1 MSNTLIPYVLVLY
14 YSRGGTTAKM
24 AQAIAQGIEK
34 VSGIEA
40 RIRTVPAISANCE
53 ATESDIPD
61 TGAIYCTED
70 DLKNCSGLVMGSPT
84 RFGNMAAPLKY
95 FLDSTSNLWMT
106 GKLVNKPA
114 GVFTATSSLH
124 GGQETTLMSMA
135 LPLIHHGMVFCGI
148 PYTES
153 ALLHTDSGGT
163 PYGASHWSG
172 NEGERSLSTH
182 ELKLCQSQGT
192 RVATLA
198 LSLESGLNSLSNNQ
212 RGQG

>member
-1 MSNTLIPYVLVLY
+1 MAHSSQPATPYILVLY

-24 AQAIAQGIEK
+24 AQAIAQGVEA
-34 VSGIEA
+34 VTGIEA
-40 RIRTVPAISANCE
+40 RLRTVPAVSANCE
-53 ATESDIPD
+53 ATEDSIPSS
-61 TGAIYCTED
+61 GAIYCSED
-70 DLKNCSGLVMGSPT
+70 DLKNCAGLVMGSPT

-95 FLDSTSNLWMT
+95 FIDSTSNLWMT

-153 ALLHTDSGGT
+153 ALIHTQTGGT
-163 PYGASHWSG
+163 PYGASHWAG
-172 NEGERSLSTH
+172 TEGERSLSEH
-182 ELKLCQSQGT
+182 ELKLCQAQGK
-192 RVATLA
+192 RIATLGLA
-198 LSLESGLNSLSNNQ
+198 LLAGMTT
-212 RGQG
+212 

>member
-1 MSNTLIPYVLVLY
+1 MATIPYVLVLY

-40 RIRTVPAISANCE
+40 RLRTVPAISANCE
-53 ATESDIPD
+53 ASEPSIPD
-61 TGAIYCTED
+61 SGAMYCSED
-70 DLKNCSGLVMGSPT
+70 DLKHCAGLIMGSPT

-95 FLDSTSNLWMT
+95 FIDSTSNLWLT
-106 GKLVNKPA
+106 GKLINKPA

-135 LPLIHHGMVFCGI
+135 LPLIHHGMIFCGI

-153 ALLHTDSGGT
+153 SLLHTETGGT
-163 PYGASHWSG
+163 PYGASHWAG
-172 NEGERSLSTH
+172 NEGERALSEH
-182 ELKLCQSQGT
+182 ESTLCQAQGK
-192 RVATLA
+192 RIATLSLA
-198 LSLESGLNSLSNNQ
+198 LLTGMNL
-212 RGQG
+212 

>member
-1 MSNTLIPYVLVLY
+1 MAQSHQPTMPYILVLY

-24 AQAIAQGIEK
+24 AQAIAQGIER

-40 RIRTVPAISANCE
+40 RLRTVPAISANCE
-53 ATESDIPD
+53 ATEASIPSE
-61 TGAIYCTED
+61 GAVYCSED
-70 DLKNCSGLVMGSPT
+70 DLKNCSGLIIGSPT

-95 FLDSTSNLWMT
+95 FIDSTSNLWLT

-153 ALLHTDSGGT
+153 SLLHTETGGT
-163 PYGASHWSG
+163 PYGSSHWSG
-172 NEGERSLSTH
+172 NEGERTLSEH
-182 ELKLCQSQGT
+182 EIKLCQAQGK
-192 RVATLA
+192 RIATLA
-198 LSLESGLNSLSNNQ
+198 LALTAGMSQ
-212 RGQG
+212 

>member
-1 MSNTLIPYVLVLY
+1 MTSSQTENPYILVLY

-24 AQAIAQGIEK
+24 AQTIAQGVEL

-53 ATESDIPD
+53 ATEPSIPNE
-61 TGAIYCTED
+61 GAIYCSED
-70 DLKNCSGLVMGSPT
+70 DLKYCSGLVMGSPT

-95 FLDSTSNLWMT
+95 FIDNTSNLWMT

-135 LPLIHHGMVFCGI
+135 LPLIHHGMLYCGI

-153 ALLHTDSGGT
+153 SLLHTESGGT

-172 NEGERSLSTH
+172 NEGERPLSEH
-182 ELKLCQSQGT
+182 EVKLCQAQGQ
-192 RVATLA
+192 RIASLA
-198 LSLESGLNSLSNNQ
+198 LSLIIGLESRENNE
-212 RGQG
+212 

>member
-1 MSNTLIPYVLVLY
+1 MTSTQTENPYILVLY

-24 AQAIAQGIEK
+24 AQTIAQGVEL

-53 ATESDIPD
+53 ATELSIPNE
-61 TGAIYCTED
+61 GAIYCSED
-70 DLKNCSGLVMGSPT
+70 DLKYCSGLVMGSPT

-95 FLDSTSNLWMT
+95 FIDNTSNLWMT

-135 LPLIHHGMVFCGI
+135 LPLIHHGMLYCGI

-153 ALLHTDSGGT
+153 SLLHTESGGT

-172 NEGERSLSTH
+172 NEGERPLSEH
-182 ELKLCQSQGT
+182 EVKLCQAQGQ
-192 RVATLA
+192 RIASIA
-198 LSLESGLNSLSNNQ
+198 LSLIIGLESKDK
-212 RGQG
+212 

>member
-1 MSNTLIPYVLVLY
+1 MPQSDIPYVLVLY
-14 YSRGGTTAKM
+14 YSRGGTTTKM
-24 AQAIAQGIEK
+24 AQTIAQGVEL
-34 VSGIEA
+34 VTGIEA

-53 ATESDIPD
+53 ATEASIPD
-61 TGAIYCTED
+61 EGAIYCNED
-70 DLKNCSGLVMGSPT
+70 DLKHCAGLVMGSPT

-95 FLDSTSNLWMT
+95 FIDSTSNLWLT

-135 LPLIHHGMVFCGI
+135 LPLIHHGMIYCGI

-153 ALLHTDSGGT
+153 ALLHTEAGGT

-172 NEGERSLSTH
+172 NDGERQLSEH
-182 ELKLCQSQGT
+182 ELKLCQAQGK
-192 RVATLA
+192 RIAALA
-198 LSLESGLNSLSNNQ
+198 LALASGRSV
-212 RGQG
+212 

>member
-1 MSNTLIPYVLVLY
+1 MTSSQIENPYILVLY

-24 AQAIAQGIEK
+24 AQTIAQGVEL

-53 ATESDIPD
+53 ATESSIPNE
-61 TGAIYCTED
+61 GAVYCSED
-70 DLKNCSGLVMGSPT
+70 DLKYCSGLVMGSPT

-95 FLDSTSNLWMT
+95 FIDNTSNLWMT

-135 LPLIHHGMVFCGI
+135 LPLIHHGMLYCGI

-153 ALLHTDSGGT
+153 SLLHTESGGT

-172 NEGERSLSTH
+172 NEGERPLSEH
-182 ELKLCQSQGT
+182 EVKLCQAQGQ
-192 RVATLA
+192 RIASIA
-198 LSLESGLNSLSNNQ
+198 LSLIIGLESKDK
-212 RGQG
+212 

>member
-1 MSNTLIPYVLVLY
+1 MTNSSQPANPYILVLY

-24 AQAIAQGIEK
+24 AQAIAQGVET

-40 RIRTVPAISANCE
+40 RLRTVPAISANSE
-53 ATESDIPD
+53 ATEDSIPSS
-61 TGAIYCTED
+61 GAIYCSED
-70 DLKNCSGLVMGSPT
+70 DLKNCTGLVMGSPT

-95 FLDSTSNLWMT
+95 FIDSTSNLWMT

-135 LPLIHHGMVFCGI
+135 LPLIHHGMIFCGI

-153 ALLHTDSGGT
+153 ALIHTQTGGT
-163 PYGASHWSG
+163 PYGASHWAG
-172 NEGERSLSTH
+172 TEGERALSEH
-182 ELKLCQSQGT
+182 ELKLCQAQGK
-192 RVATLA
+192 RIATLGLA
-198 LSLESGLNSLSNNQ
+198 LLVGMNA
-212 RGQG
+212 

>member
-1 MSNTLIPYVLVLY
+1 MANSSLPANPYILVLY

-24 AQAIAQGIEK
+24 AQAIAQGVET
-34 VSGIEA
+34 VTGIEA
-40 RIRTVPAISANCE
+40 RLRTVPAVSANCE
-53 ATESDIPD
+53 ATEDSIPSS
-61 TGAIYCTED
+61 GAIYCSED

-95 FLDSTSNLWMT
+95 FIDSTSNLWMT

-153 ALLHTDSGGT
+153 ALIHTQTGGT
-163 PYGASHWSG
+163 PYGASHWAG
-172 NEGERSLSTH
+172 TEGERSLSEH
-182 ELKLCQSQGT
+182 ELKLCQAQGK
-192 RVATLA
+192 RIATLGLA
-198 LSLESGLNSLSNNQ
+198 LLTGMNP
-212 RGQG
+212 

>member
-1 MSNTLIPYVLVLY
+1 MATIPYVLVLY

-40 RIRTVPAISANCE
+40 RLRTVPAISANCE
-53 ATESDIPD
+53 ASEPSIPD
-61 TGAIYCTED
+61 SGAMYCSED
-70 DLKNCSGLVMGSPT
+70 DLKHCAGLIMGSPT

-95 FLDSTSNLWMT
+95 FIDSTSNLWLT
-106 GKLVNKPA
+106 GKLINKPA

-135 LPLIHHGMVFCGI
+135 LPLIHHGMIFCGI

-153 ALLHTDSGGT
+153 SLLHTKTGGT
-163 PYGASHWSG
+163 PYGASHWAG
-172 NEGERSLSTH
+172 NKGERTLSEH
-182 ELKLCQSQGT
+182 ESTLCQAQGK
-192 RVATLA
+192 RIATLSLA
-198 LSLESGLNSLSNNQ
+198 LLAGMNL
-212 RGQG
+212 

>member
-1 MSNTLIPYVLVLY
+1 MTSSQTENPYILVLY

-24 AQAIAQGIEK
+24 AQTIAQGVEL

-53 ATESDIPD
+53 ATESSIPNE
-61 TGAIYCTED
+61 GAVYCSED
-70 DLKNCSGLVMGSPT
+70 DLKYCSGLVMGSPT

-95 FLDSTSNLWMT
+95 FIDNTSNLWMT

-135 LPLIHHGMVFCGI
+135 LPLIHHGMLYCGI

-153 ALLHTDSGGT
+153 SLLHTESGGT

-172 NEGERSLSTH
+172 NEGERPLSEH
-182 ELKLCQSQGT
+182 EVKLCQAQGQ
-192 RVATLA
+192 RIANIA
-198 LSLESGLNSLSNNQ
+198 LSLIIGLESKDK
-212 RGQG
+212 

>member
-1 MSNTLIPYVLVLY
+1 MTQSTTIPYVLVLY

-34 VSGIEA
+34 VAGIEA
-40 RIRTVPAISANCE
+40 RLRTVPAISANCE
-53 ATESDIPD
+53 ATEASIPSA
-61 TGAIYCTED
+61 GAVYCSED
-70 DLKNCSGLVMGSPT
+70 DLKHCSGLVMGSPT

-95 FLDSTSNLWMT
+95 FIDSTSNLWLT

-153 ALLHTDSGGT
+153 ALLHTDAGGT

-172 NEGERSLSTH
+172 NEGERVLSEH
-182 ELKLCQSQGT
+182 ELKLCQAQGK
-192 RVATLA
+192 RIATLGLA
-198 LSLESGLNSLSNNQ
+198 LISGLNK
-212 RGQG
+212 

>member
-1 MSNTLIPYVLVLY
+1 MTNSSQTANPYILVLY

-24 AQAIAQGIEK
+24 AQAIAQGVET
-34 VSGIEA
+34 VTGIEA
-40 RIRTVPAISANCE
+40 RLRTVPAVSANCE
-53 ATESDIPD
+53 ATEDSIPSS
-61 TGAIYCTED
+61 GAIYCSED

-95 FLDSTSNLWMT
+95 FIDSTSNLWMT

-153 ALLHTDSGGT
+153 ALIHTQTGGT
-163 PYGASHWSG
+163 PYGASHWAG
-172 NEGERSLSTH
+172 TEGERSLSEH
-182 ELKLCQSQGT
+182 ELKLCQAQGK
-192 RVATLA
+192 RIATLGLA
-198 LSLESGLNSLSNNQ
+198 LLAGMNP
-212 RGQG
+212 

>member
-1 MSNTLIPYVLVLY
+1 MANSNQPASHTISSPYVLVLY

-24 AQAIAQGIEK
+24 AQAIAQGVET

-53 ATESDIPD
+53 ATEPSIPNE
-61 TGAIYCTED
+61 GAVYCTED
-70 DLKNCSGLVMGSPT
+70 DLKHCSGLVMGSPT
-84 RFGNMAAPLKY
+84 RFGNMAAPLKF
-95 FLDSTSNLWMT
+95 FLDGTSNLWMT

-153 ALLHTDSGGT
+153 SLIHTETGGT

-172 NEGERSLSTH
+172 SEGERTLSEH
-182 ELKLCQSQGT
+182 ELKLCQAQGK
-192 RVATLA
+192 RIATLGLA
-198 LSLESGLNSLSNNQ
+198 LLTGMSK
-212 RGQG
+212 

>member
-1 MSNTLIPYVLVLY
+1 MAQSHQPTMPYILVLY

-24 AQAIAQGIEK
+24 AQAIAQGIER

-40 RIRTVPAISANCE
+40 RLRTVPAISANCE
-53 ATESDIPD
+53 ATEASIPSE
-61 TGAIYCTED
+61 GAVYCSED
-70 DLKNCSGLVMGSPT
+70 DLKNCSGLIIGSPT

-95 FLDSTSNLWMT
+95 FIDSTSNLWLT

-153 ALLHTDSGGT
+153 SLLHTETGGT
-163 PYGASHWSG
+163 PYGSSHWSG
-172 NEGERSLSTH
+172 NEGERTLSEH
-182 ELKLCQSQGT
+182 ELKLCQAQGK
-192 RVATLA
+192 RIATLA
-198 LSLESGLNSLSNNQ
+198 LALTAGMSQ
-212 RGQG
+212 

>member
-1 MSNTLIPYVLVLY
+1 MAHSNQPASPYILVLY

-24 AQAIAQGIEK
+24 AQAIAQGVEA

-40 RIRTVPAISANCE
+40 RLRTVPAISANCE
-53 ATESDIPD
+53 ATEANIPSE
-61 TGAIYCTED
+61 GAVYCTED
-70 DLKNCSGLVMGSPT
+70 DLKFCSGLIMGSPT

-95 FLDSTSNLWMT
+95 FIDGTSNLWMT

-153 ALLHTDSGGT
+153 SLVHTETGGT

-172 NEGERSLSTH
+172 TEGQRTLSEH
-182 ELKLCQSQGT
+182 ELKLCHAQGK
-192 RVATLA
+192 RIATLSLA
-198 LSLESGLNSLSNNQ
+198 LLAGMNQ
-212 RGQG
+212 